1 MNLVCLTGR
10 ITKDF
15 VLQKVGKN
23 QTSKVEISV
32 AVERDY
38 KTGEGQ
44 QDADFPRVIVWRQSA
59 DFLSSYAQKGTMI
72 EITGRIQTGS
82 YTGNDGKKVYTTD
95 VVADHV
101 KIIGGNRSNNTQNT
115 AARENSSNVE
125 EDIDEYADIDIND
138 EDLPY

>member
-10 ITKDF
+10 ITKDLA
-15 VLQKVGKN
+15 LQKVGKN
-23 QTSKVEISV
+23 QTSKAEISI

-44 QDADFPRVIVWRQSA
+44 EADFPRVIVWRQGA
-59 DFLSSYAQKGTMI
+59 DYLSSYAQKGTMI
-72 EITGRIQTGS
+72 EVTGRIQTGS

-101 KIIGGNRSNNTQNT
+101 RIIGGNRSGNSDQVP
-115 AARENSSNVE
+115 AANK
-125 EDIDEYADIDIND
+125 EDSHMEDDINDYADIDIND